1 MKQGTLGVVAVNG
14 HTGPVTLDLLDAL
27 MQLRTSST
35 ACNFYQPE
43 SDAAGDFSTT
53 ADERLERLREHLR
66 RTESGDL
73 VFVGE
78 AAGWN
83 GARQSGVPFT
93 SAADVG
99 LRGSTEPSSIAM
111 HRLLARYGLAN
122 RALLWNAFPL
132 HPHKVSDPCSNRTP
146 TAAEFGS
153 GQDAVRV
160 AVRGRR
166 IVCVGRK
173 AQLWVHRATGFAIPD
188 ASQARETDHALSI
201 RHPSHGGGPEFL
213 AQGSAAL
220 ELWGLRAA

>member
-1 MKQGTLGVVAVNG
+1 MTQ
-14 HTGPVTLDLLDAL
+14 DLLDAL
-27 MQLRTSST
+27 MQLRTSPT
-35 ACNFYQPE
+35 ACNFYQPD
-43 SDAAGDFSTT
+43 SDAKGDFSTT
-53 ADERLERLREHLR
+53 AGERLERLREHLR

-99 LRGSTEPSSIAM
+99 LQGNTEPSATVM
-111 HRLLARYGLAN
+111 HTLLDRYGLAK

-132 HPHKVSDPCSNRTP
+132 HPHKPGDPRSNRTP
-146 TAAEFGS
+146 TAGEFRS
-153 GQDAVRV
+153 GQDTIRL

-166 IVCVGRK
+166 IICVGRK
-173 AQLWVHRATGFAIPD
+173 AQLWVHRATGVAIAD
-188 ASQARETDHALSI
+188 ASQARETDRALRI

-220 ELWGLRAA
+220 ELWGFEAA